1 MVKALVFGSLNI
13 DYVYEVEHFV
23 QPGETLSSENLK
35 IYCGGKGL
43 NQSIALS
50 RSGTATWHAGAVGI
64 QDGGML
70 TDYLTESGV
79 HTELI
84 LKKKSPSGHAIIQK
98 IPEGENSIILF
109 GGANQIISEEDVD
122 FILSYFEE
130 NDYLLLQNEINQ
142 LPYIMEKAHEKG
154 MKIVLN
160 PSPVNSKISDLP
172 LSYADY
178 LILNEIEG
186 AAMTGKDAADDN
198 MMLNVLVKLFP
209 NAHIVLTLGKKG
221 SVYGYRDRRYRQ
233 KIYPAEVVDTTAAG
247 DTFTGFFLG
256 SIIKGQNIREAM
268 DLASRAAAIAVS
280 RNGAS
285 VSIPGLCEVKG
296 MSCIPGFEKDI
307 SEKILNKK

>member
-1 MVKALVFGSLNI
+1 MKALVFGSLNI
-13 DYVYEVEHFV
+13 DYVYEVNHFV
-23 QPGETLSSENLK
+23 QPGETLLSENLK

-50 RSGTATWHAGAVGI
+50 RSGADTWHAGAVGM
-64 QDGGML
+64 QDGGIL
-70 TDYLTESGV
+70 TDYLMKSGV

-98 IPEGENSIILF
+98 IPEGENSIIVS
-109 GGANQIISEEDVD
+109 GGANQMISEEDVD
-122 FILSYFEE
+122 FILSHFKE

-142 LPYIMEKAHEKG
+142 LSYIMERAHEIG
-154 MKIVLN
+154 MTIVLN
-160 PSPVNSKISDLP
+160 PSPVNSGISDLP
-172 LSYADY
+172 FSYADY

-186 AAMTGKDAADDN
+186 AAVTGKDAADDN
-198 MMLNVLVKLFP
+198 TMLNVLVKLFP

-285 VSIPGLCEVKG
+285 VSIPGFCEVKG
-296 MSCIPGFEKDI
+296 TDCFPGFEKNI
-307 SEKILNKK
+307 SETDKNPE